1 MNNSKKIEGFVLAG
15 GKSSR
20 MGEPKAEMQWGG
32 SSFIDRAAA
41 SLSAI
46 GGENVFVVGGPIGVA
61 HGLHVFDD
69 ILPPMDREA
78 RGGAIVGLH
87 TALSVARSDW
97 IALLACDMPFV
108 SREFLEKLY
117 AIDRNGFDA
126 VVPVQQDG
134 TLQPLCALYSCETCL
149 PAVIESM
156 NGGDHSMRSLL
167 KRVNTRF
174 VTFYEFAK
182 LENANR
188 LFFNVNSPEDYKTAK
203 KLLQQQHIGDL

>member
-1 MNNSKKIEGFVLAG
+1 MNNSEQIEGFILAG

-20 MGEPKAEMQWGG
+20 MGKPKAEMLLGG

-41 SLSAI
+41 SLSAVAD
-46 GGENVFVVGGPIGVA
+46 ENVFMVGGPIGVT
-61 HGLHVFDD
+61 HGLHVFED
-69 ILPPMDREA
+69 IEPPMDRET

-108 SREFLEKLY
+108 SGEFLEKLY
-117 AIDRNGFDA
+117 AIDRTGFDA

-134 TLQPLCALYSCETCL
+134 TLQPLCALYRCETCL
-149 PAVIESM
+149 QAAVEVM
-156 NGGDHSMRSLL
+156 KGGDRSMRSLL
-167 KRVNTRF
+167 KKVRTRF
-174 VTFYEFAK
+174 VAFDEFAK

-188 LFFNVNSPEDYKTAK
+188 LFFNVNSPEDYRTAK
-203 KLLQQQHIGDL
+203 EMFQKSCQ